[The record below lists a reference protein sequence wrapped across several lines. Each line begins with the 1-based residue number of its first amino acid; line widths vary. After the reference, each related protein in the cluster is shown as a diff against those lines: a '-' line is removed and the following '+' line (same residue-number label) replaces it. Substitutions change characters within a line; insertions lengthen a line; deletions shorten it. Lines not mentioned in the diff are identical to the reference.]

1 MVVFFTRGRRT
12 FSKISPT
19 TASVTW
25 TTLLIFFGMISK
37 CTVLQ
42 QPSAAALF
50 AAGANFSIYGYWR
63 AFQRSYAAR
72 LWITLW
78 LTTKFLTPPSF
89 SVNRSQQPVLDL
101 YIFTGVWKAT
111 YALLIFNLYTAYPVI
126 QRVLSFPLISSV
138 CLMCR

>member
-1 MVVFFTRGRRT
+1 MGNIFRDIANRSLRSLDNLVNILWHNFKMHSTIAAFSRSPLRSRRELLDV
-12 FSKISPT
+12 ISCQ
-19 TASVTW
+19 
-25 TTLLIFFGMISK
+25 FM
-37 CTVLQ
+37 
-42 QPSAAALF
+42 
-50 AAGANFSIYGYWR
+50 GYWR

-111 YALLIFNLYTAYPVI
+111 YSLLIFNLYTAYPVI
-126 QRVLSFPLISSV
+126 QRVFLY
-138 CLMCR
+138 RW